1 MNQWDVYNDK
11 IGKMGKNKIKTF
23 KNYKKIYSYLAHCSN
38 DYAQDFKMKERQQVE
53 NFIKTVLPSIQC

>member
-1 MNQWDVYNDK
+1 MIRLAKWEKY
-11 IGKMGKNKIKTF
+11 KIKTF

-53 NFIKTVLPSIQC
+53 NFINIVLPSIQC